1 MMSVDEKQ
9 LNAVIDRLTNIAMA
23 NRMALRAI
31 LHGIGTIDLPVR
43 DAILDQ
49 LRGEMDDAEEAG
61 VWQVADG
68 LRDFLQQM

>member
-1 MMSVDEKQ
+1 MTVDEEQ

-23 NRMALRAI
+23 NRMALRAV
-31 LHGIGTIDLPVR
+31 LQGIGTIDLPVR

-49 LRGEMDDAEEAG
+49 LREEMDDAEEAG

-68 LRDFLQQM
+68 LRDFLRQM

>member
-1 MMSVDEKQ
+1 MNVDEKQ

-31 LHGIGTIDLPVR
+31 LQGIGAIDLPVR

-49 LRGEMDDAEEAG
+49 LRDEMDEAEDAG